1 MLDNIQDAYYLR
13 MEEDEKDIDK
23 IIKATEQKLQVT
35 AEETEE
41 PEPAGVIVK
50 EGRVWF
56 NQN

>member
-1 MLDNIQDAYYLR
+1 